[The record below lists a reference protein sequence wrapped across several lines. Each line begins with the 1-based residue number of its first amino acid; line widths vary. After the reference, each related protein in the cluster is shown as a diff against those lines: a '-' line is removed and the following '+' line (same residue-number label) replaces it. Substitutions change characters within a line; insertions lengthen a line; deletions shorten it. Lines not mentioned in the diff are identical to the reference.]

1 MRKITSMTDNEISAM
16 IERANYL
23 EGWAEHFSK
32 RSNPN
37 WLAAREGVEAAR
49 KEAAEL
55 REIIHQ
61 AI

>member
-16 IERANYL
+16 IERADYL

-37 WLAAREGVEAAR
+37 WLAAREGVAAAC

-55 REIIHQ
+55 REMIHQ